1 MAAGGRAQK
10 RAQMLRIGYIAAA
23 VLILLALLFAI
34 AGSWIAAIIFAVL
47 AAAAVWYVRQARAV
61 R

>member
-23 VLILLALLFAI
+23 VLIVLALLFAI
-34 AGSWIAAIIFAVL
+34 GSHWIWAIIFALL
-47 AAAAVWYVRQARAV
+47 AAAAVWFVRQARAV

>member
-10 RAQMLRIGYIAAA
+10 RAQMLRMGYVAAA
-23 VLILLALLFAI
+23 VLIVLALLFAI
-34 AGSWIAAIIFAVL
+34 GGNWVWTIIFAIL
-47 AAAAVWYVRQARAV
+47 AAVAVWFVRQARAV

>member
-10 RAQMLRIGYIAAA
+10 RAQLLRIGYIVAAVTIVLAVLFALGGHWIWTIVFALFAAA
-23 VLILLALLFAI
+23 SI
-34 AGSWIAAIIFAVL
+34 
-47 AAAAVWYVRQARAV
+47 WYVRQVRAI